1 MAAQGSALTTL
12 RDVLHAHTYRP
23 TGRTS
28 SQEFAR
34 ETLRRSILSGDL
46 RPGTVL
52 TQSRIAEALGM
63 STTPVREALRDLAGD
78 GLIDIDR
85 YTTTSVHQP
94 TVVELAE
101 VYDLRKVLETHA
113 VRRIIE
119 RNDLEVLNR
128 AADVQERMDREQ
140 DPAEWLLLNAEFHSE
155 LTRGAGSHRL
165 SSILDS
171 LRGSVAIY
179 VGMAIR
185 NRPFRIQESN
195 VEHWQMI
202 EACRAGDADHAI
214 RLAEAHMDPPRD
226 AVELE
231 LS

>member
-1 MAAQGSALTTL
+1 MAVQDGAPATL
-12 RDVLHAHTYRP
+12 GDVLRAHTYRP
-23 TGRTS
+23 VGRTS

-46 RPGTVL
+46 PPGTPL
-52 TQSRIAEALGM
+52 TQSGIAEALGM

-94 TVVELAE
+94 TMLELAE
-101 VYDLRKVLETHA
+101 VYDLRKVLESHA

-119 RNDLEVLNR
+119 RNDVDVLDR
-128 AADVQERMDREQ
+128 AARVQERMDGET

-155 LTRGAGSHRL
+155 LTHGAGSQRL
-165 SSILDS
+165 SNILDS

-185 NRPFRIQESN
+185 RRPSRIAESN
-195 VEHWQMI
+195 IEHWQTI
-202 EACRAGDADHAI
+202 EACRAGDAERAI
-214 RLAEAHMDPPRD
+214 RLTEVHMDPTRD
-226 AVELE
+226 AVEVE
-231 LS
+231 LG